1 MGFSADVCKFRAIHS
16 CQNSTYIRGIFPFMR
31 LRLILLA
38 SICFCCACKKHTSSP
53 APTQTE
59 PVSVTTL
66 QDPRLIETSGLA
78 ASVANPGLL
87 YVHNDSGDT
96 SRFFAIHPD
105 GSLKSVIYYNGDKSL
120 KLLGVTD
127 CEDIAVN
134 IGPQPG
140 TYVYMGDIGDND
152 AVRKDIIIFRI
163 KEPALSDT
171 LVNAQAEPLVLTYP
185 DGPRDAET
193 LMVDPI
199 DKLIYIVSKRE
210 DSVRVYS
217 TPLLF
222 NANDTAVLQLRAKL
236 YFAGF
241 GETKYITAGDISQDG
256 LQILLKSYTQVY
268 YWKRQSGEAIW
279 QSMLRSPETLP
290 YTIEKQG
297 EAIGFTTDATGYYTT
312 GEGLHANLYYYKLPK

>member
-1 MGFSADVCKFRAIHS
+1 MKINTKYDRPLQQGDFVKRE
-16 CQNSTYIRGIFPFMR
+16 
-31 LRLILLA
+31 LILLA
-38 SICFCCACKKHTSSP
+38 SICFCFACKKHTSTP
-53 APTQTE
+53 AATQTE

-66 QDPRLIETSGLA
+66 QDPRLTETSGIA
-78 ASVANPGLL
+78 ASVANPGTL

-152 AVRKDIIIFRI
+152 AVRKDIIVFRI

-193 LMVDPI
+193 LIVDPI
-199 DKLIYIVSKRE
+199 DKLIYVVSKRE
-210 DSVRVYS
+210 DSVGVYS

-236 YFAGF
+236 FFSGL

-256 LQILLKSYTQVY
+256 LRILLKSYTQVY

-279 QSMLRSPETLP
+279 QSMLRSPEALP
-290 YTIEKQG
+290 YTIEQQG

-312 GEGLHANLYYYKLPK
+312 GEGLHANLYYYTLPKDK

>member
-1 MGFSADVCKFRAIHS
+1 MKINTKYDRPLQQGDFVK
-16 CQNSTYIRGIFPFMR
+16 RG
-31 LRLILLA
+31 LILLA
-38 SICFCCACKKHTSSP
+38 SICFCFACKKHTSTP
-53 APTQTE
+53 AATQTE

-66 QDPRLIETSGLA
+66 QDPRLTETSGIA
-78 ASVANPGLL
+78 ASVANPGML

-120 KLLGVTD
+120 KMLGVTD

-152 AVRKDIIIFRI
+152 AVRKDIIVFRI

-193 LMVDPI
+193 LIVDPI

-210 DSVRVYS
+210 DSVVVYS

-236 YFAGF
+236 FFSGL

-256 LQILLKSYTQVY
+256 LRILLKSYTQVY

-279 QSMLRSPETLP
+279 QSMLRSPEALP
-290 YTIEKQG
+290 YTIEQQG

-312 GEGLHANLYYYKLPK
+312 GEGLHPNLYYYTLPKDK

>member
-1 MGFSADVCKFRAIHS
+1 LVRNG
-16 CQNSTYIRGIFPFMR
+16 
-31 LRLILLA
+31 LILLA
-38 SICFCCACKKHTSSP
+38 SICFCCACKKHTSSS
-53 APTQTE
+53 AAARTE
-59 PVSVTTL
+59 PVSLTTL
-66 QDPRLIETSGLA
+66 QDPRLTETSGIA

-105 GSLKSVIYYNGDKSL
+105 GSLRAVVYYNGDKSL

-199 DKLIYIVSKRE
+199 DKLLYIVSKRE
-210 DSVRVYS
+210 DSVGIYS

-236 YFAGF
+236 YFSGF

-256 LQILLKSYTQVY
+256 LRILLKSYTQVY

-279 QSMLRSPETLP
+279 QSMLRSPEALP
-290 YTIEKQG
+290 YTIEQQG

-312 GEGLHANLYYYKLPK
+312 GEGLHANLYYYTLPK

>member
-1 MGFSADVCKFRAIHS
+1 MGFSANVSKFRATHS
-16 CQNSTYIRGIFPFMR
+16 CRNSTYLRGIFPFMR
-31 LRLILLA
+31 RSLILLT
-38 SICFCCACKKHTSSP
+38 SICFCFACKKHTSSSAATP
-53 APTQTE
+53 TE

-66 QDPRLIETSGLA
+66 QDPRLIETSGIA

-96 SRFFAIHPD
+96 SRFFAIHPA
-105 GSLKSVIYYNGDKSL
+105 GSLKAVIYYNGDKSL

-140 TYVYMGDIGDND
+140 TYVYMGDIGDNG
-152 AVRKDIIIFRI
+152 AVRKDIIVFRI

-210 DSVRVYS
+210 DSVGVYS

-236 YFAGF
+236 YFSGF
-241 GETKYITAGDISQDG
+241 GETRYITAGDISQDG

-290 YTIEKQG
+290 YTIEHQG

-312 GEGLHANLYYYKLPK
+312 GEGLHANLYYYTLPK